1 MIFSV
6 SRRSIINNG
15 PARLDK
21 SRYFAQPRPIILN
34 CIHTDGLYIKVF
46 SLSNMI
52 VISHMIVILHG
63 LITEYRSRIHLLSL
77 CQFFGRKHETI

>member
-21 SRYFAQPRPIILN
+21 SRYLAQPRPIILN
-34 CIHTDGLYIKVF
+34 CKHTDGLYIQVF
-46 SLSNMI
+46 FLSNMI
-52 VISHMIVILHG
+52 VILQG
-63 LITEYRSRIHLLSL
+63 LIT
-77 CQFFGRKHETI
+77 TTPN

>member
-46 SLSNMI
+46 FLSNMI

-63 LITEYRSRIHLLSL
+63 LITIIPISYTFVKLMSIFRPEA
-77 CQFFGRKHETI
+77 